1 MIREGEI
8 DMSMSGYKP
17 VGRNRNI
24 YHTPQLIVLAQ
35 IHRTDDGE
43 YGILVNVDDKK
54 GGIKTNMMF
63 DFSESIDNNIAE
75 FVEKIV
81 SKYYGSSPDR
91 FHLVQNQI
99 YTMCGHYFIS
109 MAAKGG
115 NV

>member
-1 MIREGEI
+1 
-8 DMSMSGYKP
+8 MSMSKYKP

-24 YHTPQLIVLAQ
+24 YRTPQFIASAQ

-43 YGILVNVDDKK
+43 YGILVNVDDQR
-54 GGIKTNMMF
+54 GGTKTNMMF

-75 FVEKIV
+75 FVEKII
-81 SKYYGSSPDR
+81 SKYYGFSPDR
-91 FHLVQNQI
+91 FRLVQNQI
-99 YTMCGHYFIS
+99 YTICGHYFIS